1 LYLSLLYSFPSAAAR
16 QLLQAAILSLWL
28 LLLLWLLHVQAQT
41 WLLQFCLLLYRWLL
55 IGFYSASPAPAAACY
70 CYSSFSSPNACSI

>member
-1 LYLSLLYSFPSAAAR
+1 LLYSFPSAAAR

-28 LLLLWLLHVQAQT
+28 LLLLLLWLLHVQAQI

-55 IGFYSASPAPAAACY
+55 IGFYSASPAPAAAFY
-70 CYSSFSSPNACSI
+70 CYSSFSSPNTCSI